1 MSGNRER
8 QPFGRPASRQESK
21 AIVRFIGLILLAPL
35 LLAAAAPAR
44 ADPFTPA
51 QRDEIVRIVRQALK
65 QDPTILRDAIEAL
78 QTDEGSRQE
87 AAARSAIAGSRQALT
102 ADAADPVGGNPRGDV
117 TIVEFFDTRCPYCR
131 KLEPTM
137 AALLKADHGV
147 RLVYKDLPI
156 LGPASVVG
164 SKALLAAQRQ
174 DKVPGA
180 YEKLRG
186 ALMRPGAE
194 QTREAIL
201 AEAGRLGLDAARLA
215 QDMDDP
221 AIQRRIDVNLRL
233 ARTLGIQGT
242 PALVI
247 GDTLIPGAV
256 EAGELERAIK
266 TARAG
271 GR

>member
-1 MSGNRER
+1 MR
-8 QPFGRPASRQESK
+8 
-21 AIVRFIGLILLAPL
+21 LISLVLLAPL
-35 LLAAAAPAR
+35 LLTPAMSAR
-44 ADPFTPA
+44 ADAFTPA
-51 QRDEIVRIVRQALK
+51 QREEIVRIVRDALK
-65 QDPTILRDAIEAL
+65 QDPTILRDAIDAL
-78 QTDEGSRQE
+78 QAEEGSRQE
-87 AAARSAIAGSRQALT
+87 AAARSAIADSRQALN
-102 ADAADPVGGNPRGDV
+102 ADPADPVAGNPKGDV

-137 AALLKADHGV
+137 AALLKADPGV

-174 DKVPGA
+174 EDKVPGA
-180 YEKLRG
+180 YEKLRD

-201 AEAGRLGLDAARLA
+201 AQAGRLGLDTARLGK
-215 QDMDDP
+215 DMDDP
-221 AIQRRIDVNLRL
+221 AIQRRIDTNLRL
-233 ARTLGIQGT
+233 ARSLGIQGT

-247 GDTLIPGAV
+247 GDALIPGAV
-256 EAGELERAIK
+256 ETGELERAIK

-271 GR
+271 R

>member
-1 MSGNRER
+1 
-8 QPFGRPASRQESK
+8 
-21 AIVRFIGLILLAPL
+21 VRFFLPVLLAPL
-35 LLAAAAPAR
+35 LLAPAAPAR
-44 ADPFTPA
+44 ADAFTPA
-51 QRDEIVRIVRQALK
+51 QRDEIVRIMREALK
-65 QDPTILRDAIEAL
+65 QDPTILRDAVEAL
-78 QTDEGSRQE
+78 QADEGSRQE
-87 AAARSAIAGSRQALT
+87 AAARTAISTSRQALT
-102 ADAADPVGGNPRGDV
+102 ADPADPVAGNPKGDV

-137 AALLKADHGV
+137 AALLKSDPGV

-174 DKVPGA
+174 EDKVPGA
-180 YEKLRG
+180 YEKLRD

-201 AEAGRLGLDAARLA
+201 KQAGHLGLDTARLGK
-215 QDMDDP
+215 DMDDP

-256 EAGELERAIK
+256 ETGELERAIK

>member
-1 MSGNRER
+1 
-8 QPFGRPASRQESK
+8 
-21 AIVRFIGLILLAPL
+21 VRLISLVLLAPL
-35 LLAAAAPAR
+35 LLTPAMSAR
-44 ADPFTPA
+44 ADAFTPA
-51 QRDEIVRIVRQALK
+51 QREEIVRIVRDALK
-65 QDPTILRDAIEAL
+65 QDPTILRDAIDAL
-78 QTDEGSRQE
+78 QAEEGSRQE
-87 AAARSAIAGSRQALT
+87 AAARSAIADSRQALT
-102 ADAADPVGGNPRGDV
+102 ADPADPVAGNPKGDV

-137 AALLKADHGV
+137 AALLKADPGV

-174 DKVPGA
+174 EDKVPGA
-180 YEKLRG
+180 YEKLRD

-201 AEAGRLGLDAARLA
+201 AQAGRLGLDTARLGK
-215 QDMDDP
+215 DMDDP
-221 AIQRRIDVNLRL
+221 AIQRRIDTNLRL
-233 ARTLGIQGT
+233 ARSLGIQGT

-247 GDTLIPGAV
+247 GDALIPGAV
-256 EAGELERAIK
+256 ETGELERAIK

-271 GR
+271 R

>member
-1 MSGNRER
+1 
-8 QPFGRPASRQESK
+8 
-21 AIVRFIGLILLAPL
+21 VRLISLVLLAPL
-35 LLAAAAPAR
+35 LLTPAMSAR
-44 ADPFTPA
+44 ADAFTPA
-51 QRDEIVRIVRQALK
+51 QREEIVRIVRDALK
-65 QDPTILRDAIEAL
+65 QDPTILRDAIDAL
-78 QTDEGSRQE
+78 QAEEGSRQE
-87 AAARSAIAGSRQALT
+87 AAARSAIADSRQALN
-102 ADAADPVGGNPRGDV
+102 ADPADPVAGNPKGDV

-137 AALLKADHGV
+137 AALLKADPGV

-174 DKVPGA
+174 EDKVPGA
-180 YEKLRG
+180 YEKLRD

-201 AEAGRLGLDAARLA
+201 AQAGRLGLDTARLGK
-215 QDMDDP
+215 DMDDP
-221 AIQRRIDVNLRL
+221 AIQRRIDTNLRL
-233 ARTLGIQGT
+233 ARSLGIQGT

-247 GDTLIPGAV
+247 GDALIPGAV
-256 EAGELERAIK
+256 ETGELERAIK

-271 GR
+271 R